1 MELDEDF
8 GRSKRLSPHFSDA
21 ITLIT
26 FFFVKISACL
36 MLHLFV
42 SLRQTV
48 SCIALV
54 AESIPSPP
62 LLVELDEDFERSKR
76 LSPHFS
82 DTITLITFFFVKIS
96 ACLMLHCVC
105 ITETDNLVYHT

>member
-1 MELDEDF
+1 M
-8 GRSKRLSPHFSDA
+8 
-21 ITLIT
+21 
-26 FFFVKISACL
+26 
-36 MLHLFV
+36 

-76 LSPHFS
+76 QSPHFS
-82 DTITLITFFFVKIS
+82 DAIRLITFFFVEIS
-96 ACLMLHCVC
+96 AWWMWHSVR